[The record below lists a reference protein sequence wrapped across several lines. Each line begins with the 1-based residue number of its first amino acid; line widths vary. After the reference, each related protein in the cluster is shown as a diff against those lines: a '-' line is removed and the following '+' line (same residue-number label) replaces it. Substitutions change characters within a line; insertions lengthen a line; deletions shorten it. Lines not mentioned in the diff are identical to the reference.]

1 LGYGKIDKRGDTR
14 QLPLWR
20 RRNIPVDPIIFL
32 SVFSPAVPDIR
43 TTRWMIPRW
52 MRTLTRGAADFVY
65 PPACRL
71 CAAELLPSAAPHPP
85 GPFCDGCRKDLLM
98 TRGPACVRCGSS
110 IGPYLDPN
118 LPCGICRG
126 EWFAFER
133 VVRLGVYDG
142 ALRTA
147 CLRSKDRGAESLAAG
162 MAELVWECETDAL
175 QNAKVDVVIPVPRH
189 WIRRLYHPHHPA
201 TTLGAAWAA
210 RLKVPLAPH
219 ILRKCR
225 WTRPQVR
232 LTPSERRVNLRN
244 AFRAVPSAGLSGA
257 TVLLADDVMTTG
269 TTAHETAKVLT
280 QAGAARV
287 VVAVIA
293 RGMGRR

>member
-1 LGYGKIDKRGDTR
+1 
-14 QLPLWR
+14 
-20 RRNIPVDPIIFL
+20 
-32 SVFSPAVPDIR
+32 VPDTR
-43 TTRWMIPRW
+43 TTRWKIPQW
-52 MRTLTRGAADFVY
+52 VRTFARGAADFVY
-65 PPACRL
+65 PPVCRL
-71 CAAELLPSAAPHPP
+71 CSSELPSSTVVPRAS
-85 GPFCDGCRKDLLM
+85 PFCDGCRKELLM
-98 TRGPACVRCGSS
+98 TRAPACVRCGSS

-118 LPCGICRG
+118 IPCSICRD
-126 EWFAFER
+126 ERFAFER
-133 VVRLGVYDG
+133 VIRLGVYDG

-147 CLRSKDRGAESLAAG
+147 CLRSKDRGSEPLAAG
-162 MAELVWECETDAL
+162 MADLVWECESEAL
-175 QNAKVDVVIPVPRH
+175 QHGGIDVVIPVPRH
-189 WIRRLYHPHHPA
+189 WVRRIYHPHHPA

-210 RLKVPLAPH
+210 RLHVPLATH

-225 WTRPQVR
+225 WTRPQAR

-244 AFRAVPSAGLSGA
+244 AFQAIKSAGLSGA

-287 VVAVIA
+287 VVAVVA